1 MEKKIFQYLLELKGL
16 QMRSNKSNE
25 RMIIKR
31 IIDDYHRAIGNEMP
45 SYPYE
50 DYTFKNFELFLYETL
65 RGLQKRGSYNFQNL
79 SEVYREAERR
89 SSVSDLLK
97 SERALQCTTKTH
109 RCLHALHSYT
119 GVPCAAYSK
128 FLLTDSNPLTDSY

>member
-1 MEKKIFQYLLELKGL
+1 
-16 QMRSNKSNE
+16 
-25 RMIIKR
+25 
-31 IIDDYHRAIGNEMP
+31 MP
-45 SYPYE
+45 SFPYD

-89 SSVSDLLK
+89 TSVSDLLK

-119 GVPCAAYSK
+119 GVPCAAYIPLMNHHTIPKLGFGPLRSTAGKFFLPKILSGTSVSNVEQIDSK
-128 FLLTDSNPLTDSY
+128 KR